1 MFRSRNS
8 VETTGLGLH
17 GQLSTDAHPDLLT
30 TATAAAI
37 AITAQG
43 GQDCGATTLL
53 SSEDASVRHLGPS
66 RVWKEDEE
74 HGPSTSYTWSYKPY
88 IISRVITYPS

>member
-1 MFRSRNS
+1 MFRSRTS
-8 VETTGLGLH
+8 VVSTTGLGLH

-53 SSEDASVRHLGPS
+53 SSEDARKKAFGAQAAFGRKMKNIGPLPVI
-66 RVWKEDEE
+66 RGV
-74 HGPSTSYTWSYKPY
+74 TSS
-88 IISRVITYPS
+88 I